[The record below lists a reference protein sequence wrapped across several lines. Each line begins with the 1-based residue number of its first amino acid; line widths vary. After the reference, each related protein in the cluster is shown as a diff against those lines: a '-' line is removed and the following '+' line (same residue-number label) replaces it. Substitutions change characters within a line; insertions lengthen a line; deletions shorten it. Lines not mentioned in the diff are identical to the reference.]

1 MSFVLYDTE
10 TTGLVKGYDQ
20 IVQLAAVHTDASL
33 RIVDRFQT
41 RCRLMPHVIPSPEA
55 MHVTG
60 VGIEQLTD
68 PSLPSHFEMVRDVH
82 RV

>member
-1 MSFVLYDTE
+1 LSFVLYDTE

-33 RIVDRFQT
+33 RIIDQFQT

-60 VGIEQLTD
+60 VGI
-68 PSLPSHFEMVRDVH
+68 HG
-82 RV
+82 RVARHVG